1 MWMWDEGTDG
11 CLDTRGGLPVY
22 ANPSSRS
29 MGVRAAGSRARPCAS
44 ARSFGLFFIDGIS
57 GTHAASTRTFLA
69 YTNGYYCLE
78 LLVSVVQWPFP
89 THRSAFS
96 IIYVG
101 DRRSPPHSLRYPSL
115 PFICYALCTYAVVE
129 RQLPNYS
136 PSPSPLR
143 LRSCLESELYY
154 YCYPYVSACKPTLC
168 C

>member
-1 MWMWDEGTDG
+1 MSGY
-11 CLDTRGGLPVY
+11 TRWSPGLCQPLVTV
-22 ANPSSRS
+22 NGRPRRGQSRTL
-29 MGVRAAGSRARPCAS
+29 RAGWPCAS

-78 LLVSVVQWPFP
+78 LLVPVVQWPFP

-115 PFICYALCTYAVVE
+115 PFICYALCTYAVVG

-154 YCYPYVSACKPTLC
+154 YCYPYVFACKPTLC